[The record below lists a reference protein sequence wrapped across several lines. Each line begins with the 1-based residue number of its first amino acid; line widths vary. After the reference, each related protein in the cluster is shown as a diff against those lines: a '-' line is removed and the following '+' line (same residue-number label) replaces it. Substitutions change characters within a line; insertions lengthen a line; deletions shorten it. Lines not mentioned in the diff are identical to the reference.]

1 MPPSRHTHTKQKTKQ
16 ANKKKALIIWFAPE
30 ICAQKRIRL
39 VNTIF
44 LLHGKYKTDFAHL
57 HISGSYNI

>member
-1 MPPSRHTHTKQKTKQ
+1 M
-16 ANKKKALIIWFAPE
+16 FAPE
-30 ICAQKRIRL
+30 ICVQKCIRL

-44 LLHGKYKTDFAHL
+44 VLDGKYKTDFTHF